1 MRLRTTTTLIAVAA
15 SLAAT
20 ACAVRLGG
28 PKPLTYRTLAIAA
41 EEGEAPAAVA
51 QRIRAAA
58 ADYVLISAPADSAW
72 FAEVASLARLT
83 LSGPGN
89 AGSVSLAFLG
99 SEPLGDTTIALPV
112 ADGRPLIV
120 HDALYKLDSYRYL
133 DLLAVRV
140 EPGTPVRPAVRALT
154 SYIATDVMSNAAVAM
169 AIDAPDAEAGD
180 SIATL
185 LRPLFSDARVCLPR
199 SGNGERARTRV
210 RVHLFHG
217 PEARIGCE
225 GASIIAE
232 ESGVPALVARLIVNR

>member
-1 MRLRTTTTLIAVAA
+1 MRLRTTATLIAIGA

-41 EEGEAPAAVA
+41 EESETPAAIA
-51 QRIRAAA
+51 ERIRAAD

-112 ADGRPLIV
+112 SGGRPLIV
-120 HDALYKLDSYRYL
+120 HDALYKVDDYRFL
-133 DLLAVRV
+133 DLLAVRI
-140 EPGTPVRPAVRALT
+140 EPGTPIRPAVRALT

-180 SIATL
+180 SIAAL

-199 SGNGERARTRV
+199 AANGQPPRARV

-225 GASIIAE
+225 GASVL
-232 ESGVPALVARLIVNR
+232 ESGIPALVARLIVHR

>member
-1 MRLRTTTTLIAVAA
+1 MRFRTTATLTAVAMA
-15 SLAAT
+15 FAFT
-20 ACAVRLGG
+20 ACAIRLGG

-41 EEGEAPAAVA
+41 EEGEAAAVIA
-51 QRIRAAA
+51 ERIRAAD
-58 ADYVLISAPADSAW
+58 ADYVLIAAPADSAW
-72 FAEVASLARLT
+72 FAEVASLSRLT

-89 AGSVSLAFLG
+89 AGTVSLAFLG

-112 ADGRPLIV
+112 EGHRPLIV
-120 HDALYKLDSYRYL
+120 HDALYKLDDYRFL

-140 EPGTPVRPAVRALT
+140 DPGTAVRPAVRALT
-154 SYIATDVMSNAAVAM
+154 SYIATDVMSNAAVAL
-169 AIDAPDAEAGD
+169 AIDAPDVEAGD
-180 SIATL
+180 SIAAL

-199 SGNGERARTRV
+199 TGNGERARARV

-225 GASIIAE
+225 GASIL